1 MTVYPS
7 PRFQAER
14 TIAAARVLLAAGSLF
29 ALWMDPGGLTQVLDF
44 KRRCHELGV
53 LCCTPPGLAVI
64 TWRRSGVPGSPLA
77 THITDLLIFSGFQYL
92 TPGSSS
98 PFFIFF
104 LFSTFCGALRWGWRG
119 TLITASFVMVAYL
132 SAAVVRPGGSAEFD
146 LNRFVT
152 RIVYLVVSAGFLAYL
167 GLYEERLRGELDRLA
182 HWPVVA
188 ASGTAQGTRQILEYG
203 SADPERG
210 TRRRDLGSGGGA
222 DQHAGRVVGRW
233 IHDFDARARR
243 PDAAPAAGS
252 RAGHVPVRH
261 VAQ

>member
-14 TIAAARVLLAAGSLF
+14 TIAAARVLLAAASLF
-29 ALWMDPGGLTQVLDF
+29 ALWMDPG
-44 KRRCHELGV
+44 ELSQYSISTIV
-53 LCCTPPGLAVI
+53 AMNWAYLLYAAGLAVI

-77 THITDLLIFSGFQYL
+77 AHITDLLIFSGFQYL

-104 LFSTFCGALRWGWRG
+104 LFSMFCGALRWGWRG
-119 TLITASFVMVAYL
+119 TLITAALRDGRVSL
-132 SAAVVRPGGSAEFD
+132 RGGGPSRRPGGIRSQSVRDA
-146 LNRFVT
+146 
-152 RIVYLVVSAGFLAYL
+152 
-167 GLYEERLRGELDRLA
+167 DRL
-182 HWPVVA
+182 PGRERRVPRVPRSVRG
-188 ASGTAQGTRQILEYG
+188 ASARRARTPGALAGRRRQWNG
-203 SADPERG
+203 AGHAPDSRVRGADPERG

-243 PDAAPAAGS
+243 SDAAPAAGS
-252 RAGHVPVRH
+252 RARHVPVRD